1 MRTSDIDAIWFAC
14 RSKACAPPPVGTGG
28 SVRSGGGSGGPA
40 TSSAGK
46 RRSTETVNLPGGGRA
61 RADQANRSSALS
73 TPRPTDGAQKPQ
85 QSVAQRKRKMMLD
98 SAAEEAGAAPRSRR
112 SSPGKSRGLF
122 GR

>member
-14 RSKACAPPPVGTGG
+14 RSKACAPPPVGKGG
-28 SVRSGGGSGGPA
+28 SSRSGGGGGS
-40 TSSAGK
+40 TGSSDK
-46 RRSTETVNLPGGGRA
+46 RRSTKTVNLPGGGRA

-85 QSVAQRKRKMMLD
+85 QSLAQRKRKMMLD
-98 SAAEEAGAAPRSRR
+98 SAAEEAGAAPRSSR
-112 SSPGKSRGLF
+112 SSPGKRRGLF